1 MTIQEK
7 CGVVAVCGNNDAIFN
22 CLIGLHALQ
31 HRGHE
36 AFGIAS
42 TIDNTAQMQI
52 CNKVGT
58 VMQSIADFPVKKG
71 LYAIGHVRYSTSG
84 GLDFCQPVYA
94 KTNLGEIAVAHN
106 GNLTNAEKLRQ
117 ILMQKGRLF
126 KSDVD
131 TEVFVHLIAESK
143 KKSLLDRLMES

>member
-1 MTIQEK
+1 MVSFAYPK
-7 CGVVAVCGNNDAIFN
+7 PG
-22 CLIGLHALQ
+22 
-31 HRGHE
+31 
-36 AFGIAS
+36 
-42 TIDNTAQMQI
+42 QI

-117 ILMQKGRLF
+117 TLMQKGRLF
-126 KSDVD
+126 KQKDSRPSADIKKRPSNVFASDKMSFD
-131 TEVFVHLIAESK
+131 LSQEE
-143 KKSLLDRLMES
+143 